1 VVDFTVLPAFIG
13 VILLFL
19 IPPGPDMAYM
29 VAVGL
34 QGGRRAAVRAIL
46 GIGVGMTVYAAAVVF
61 GVGELVRTF
70 PAVLAVLKLL
80 GAAYLLWLAF
90 STIRGAR
97 HATPDQTTS
106 VPAGR
111 WFTRGV
117 LVSLTNPKVMLFFLA
132 VLPQFLGTAGN
143 ATVQLALLGAVN
155 VTAEVVLY
163 GAIGVTAG
171 TLHARFSGSRRAT
184 STLHYVAAA
193 VYLLLA
199 LAVIAETVAS
209 FSG

>member
-1 VVDFTVLPAFIG
+1 MVDAAVLPAFIG

-29 VAVGL
+29 IAVGL
-34 QGGRRAAVRAIL
+34 QGGRRAAVWAIL
-46 GIGVGMTVYAAAVVF
+46 GIGTGMSVYAASVVF

-70 PAVLAVLKLL
+70 PAVLAVSKLL

-97 HATPDQTTS
+97 RAQDDRIS
-106 VPAGR
+106 DVPTGR

-132 VLPQFLGTAGN
+132 VLPQFVGAAENVTA
-143 ATVQLALLGAVN
+143 QLAMLGAVN
-155 VTAEVVLY
+155 VAAEIVLY
-163 GAIGVTAG
+163 GGIGLMAG
-171 TLHARFSGSRRAT
+171 TLHARFAGSQRTT
-184 STLHYVAAA
+184 STLHYLAAG

-199 LAVIAETVAS
+199 VAVVVETITSLAA
-209 FSG
+209 